1 MVNLRL
7 SGVVGYEIT
16 ANGIAEFLNKND
28 DKDLTIFL
36 NSPGGI
42 VTEGLEVYNLLRA
55 SGRNITTVLTGM
67 AASMGSI
74 IFLAGD
80 RRIAMT
86 GSLYMVHKP
95 SGLVWGDAD
104 EMRKEIEVLDKM
116 QDSAEAIYRE
126 RTGIENFNEYMN
138 NETWFDVKEMKELG
152 ITNSEDN
159 VTFELE
165 TNIKENTD
173 SLNLESEEEMATI
186 EELKAEKAK
195 LEAEKAEW
203 EEKAEKARLEAEVAT
218 MKADVA
224 KFKAEAETTPEPDPD
239 PEPKPE
245 EEPEEDNEV
254 DDTTDTNTDPEPEE
268 DDEVETVEDP
278 EPVKETAVIDTTKT
292 VAKKQKNKIPAF
304 MQAESK
310 Y

>member
-1 MVNLRL
+1 MIKLRL
-7 SGVVGYEIT
+7 SGVVGYDIT
-16 ANGIAEFLNKND
+16 ADDVSNFLTEND
-28 DKDLTIFL
+28 DKDVTIFL
-36 NSPGGI
+36 NSPGGNVI
-42 VTEGLEVYNLLRA
+42 EGLEIYNLLRA

-126 RTGIENFNEYMN
+126 CTGIENFNEYMN

-173 SLNLESEEEMATI
+173 SVNLESEEEMAKI
-186 EELKAEKAK
+186 DDLKAEKEK
-195 LEAEKAEW
+195 LEAEKAELNEKL
-203 EEKAEKARLEAEVAT
+203 EEARLEAEVAM

-224 KFKAEAETTPEPDPD
+224 KLKAEAETKPEPDPD

-245 EEPEEDNEV
+245 EEPEEDN
-254 DDTTDTNTDPEPEE
+254 
-268 DDEVETVEDP
+268 EVETVEDP

>member
-1 MVNLRL
+1 MIKLRL
-7 SGVVGYEIT
+7 SGVVGYDIT
-16 ANGIAEFLNKND
+16 ADDVSNFLTEND
-28 DKDLTIFL
+28 DKDVTIFL
-36 NSPGGI
+36 NSPGGNVI
-42 VTEGLEVYNLLRA
+42 EGLEIYNLLRA

-173 SLNLESEEEMATI
+173 SVNLESEEEMAKI
-186 EELKAEKAK
+186 DDLKAEKEK
-195 LEAEKAEW
+195 LEAEKAELNEKL
-203 EEKAEKARLEAEVAT
+203 EEARLEAEVAM

-224 KFKAEAETTPEPDPD
+224 KLKAEAETTPEPDPD

>member
-1 MVNLRL
+1 MIKLRL
-7 SGVVGYEIT
+7 SGVVGYDIT
-16 ANGIAEFLNKND
+16 ADDVSNFLTEND
-28 DKDLTIFL
+28 DKDVTIFL
-36 NSPGGI
+36 NSPGGNVI
-42 VTEGLEVYNLLRA
+42 EGLEIYNLLRA
-55 SGRNITTVLTGM
+55 SGRNITTVLTGI

-126 RTGIENFNEYMN
+126 CTGIENFNEYMN

-173 SLNLESEEEMATI
+173 SVNLESEEEMAKI
-186 EELKAEKAK
+186 DDLKAEKEK
-195 LEAEKAEW
+195 LEAEKAELNEKL
-203 EEKAEKARLEAEVAT
+203 EEARLEAEVAM

-224 KFKAEAETTPEPDPD
+224 KLKAEAETKPEPDPD

-245 EEPEEDNEV
+245 EEPEEDN
-254 DDTTDTNTDPEPEE
+254 
-268 DDEVETVEDP
+268 EVETVEDP

>member
-28 DKDLTIFL
+28 DKDVTIFL

-95 SGLVWGDAD
+95 SGLVWGNAD
-104 EMRKEIEVLDKM
+104 EMHKEIEVLDKM

-126 RTGIENFNEYMN
+126 RTGIENFHEYMDR
-138 NETWFDVKEMKELG
+138 ESWFDTKEMKELG
-152 ITNSEDN
+152 ISNSEDN
-159 VTFELE
+159 VSFELE
-165 TNIKENTD
+165 TNTKENTD
-173 SLNLESEEEMATI
+173 SVNLESEEEMAKI
-186 EELKAEKAK
+186 DDLKAEKEK
-195 LEAEKAEW
+195 LEAEKAELNEKL
-203 EEKAEKARLEAEVAT
+203 EEARLEAEVEM

-224 KFKAEAETTPEPDPD
+224 KLKAEAETTPEPDLD
-239 PEPKPE
+239 TEPE
-245 EEPEEDNEV
+245 EEPGENVEPEDA
-254 DDTTDTNTDPEPEE
+254 TDTDPEPEE
-268 DDEVETVEDP
+268 DEKVETVEDP

-292 VAKKQKNKIPAF
+292 VAKKSNNKIPAF

>member
-16 ANGIAEFLNKND
+16 ANGLAEFLNKND

-95 SGLVWGDAD
+95 SSLVWGDAD

-173 SLNLESEEEMATI
+173 SVNMESEEEMAKI
-186 EELKAEKAK
+186 DDLKAEKEK
-195 LEAEKAEW
+195 LEAEKAELNEKL
-203 EEKAEKARLEAEVAT
+203 EEARLEAEVAM

-224 KFKAEAETTPEPDPD
+224 KLKAEAETKPEPDPD

-245 EEPEEDNEV
+245 E
-254 DDTTDTNTDPEPEE
+254 EPEE

-304 MQAESK
+304 MQVESK

>member
-16 ANGIAEFLNKND
+16 ANGIADFLNKND
-28 DKDLTIFL
+28 DKDITIFL

-80 RRIAMT
+80 KRIAMT

-126 RTGIENFNEYMN
+126 RTGIENFHEYMDK
-138 NETWFDVKEMKELG
+138 ESWFDTSEMKELG
-152 ITNSEDN
+152 ISNSEDSI
-159 VTFELE
+159 TFKLD
-165 TNIKENTD
+165 TNTQGNKD
-173 SLNLESEEEMATI
+173 SLNLESEEEMAKI
-186 EELKAEKAK
+186 DDLKAEKAQLETEK
-195 LEAEKAEW
+195 AQLEEQLQEAQLEAEIAM
-203 EEKAEKARLEAEVAT
+203 
-218 MKADVA
+218 MKTDVA
-224 KFKAEAETTPEPDPD
+224 KLKAEATVTPEP
-239 PEPKPE
+239 EPYLE
-245 EEPEEDNEV
+245 EVTEELSPEEDEEDEKTV
-254 DDTTDTNTDPEPEE
+254 DPEPEE
-268 DDEVETVEDP
+268 TQVVEE
-278 EPVKETAVIDTTKT
+278 ETAAIDTTKT
-292 VAKKQKNKIPAF
+292 VAMKQKNKIPAF

>member
-16 ANGIAEFLNKND
+16 ANGLAEFLNKND

-95 SGLVWGDAD
+95 SSLVWGDAD

-126 RTGIENFNEYMN
+126 RTGIENLNEYMN

-173 SLNLESEEEMATI
+173 SVNLESEEEMAKI
-186 EELKAEKAK
+186 DDLKAEKEK
-195 LEAEKAEW
+195 LEAEKAELNEKL
-203 EEKAEKARLEAEVAT
+203 EEARLEAEVAM

-224 KFKAEAETTPEPDPD
+224 KLKAEAETKPEPDPD

-245 EEPEEDNEV
+245 E
-254 DDTTDTNTDPEPEE
+254 EPEE

-304 MQAESK
+304 MQVESK

>member
-1 MVNLRL
+1 MIKLRL
-7 SGVVGYEIT
+7 SGVVGYDIT
-16 ANGIAEFLNKND
+16 ADDVSNFLTEND
-28 DKDLTIFL
+28 DKDVTIFL
-36 NSPGGI
+36 NSPGGNVI
-42 VTEGLEVYNLLRA
+42 EGLEIYNLLRA

-95 SGLVWGDAD
+95 SSLVWGDAD

-173 SLNLESEEEMATI
+173 SVNLESEEEMAKI
-186 EELKAEKAK
+186 DDLKAEKEK
-195 LEAEKAEW
+195 LEAEKAELNEKL
-203 EEKAEKARLEAEVAT
+203 EEARLEAEVAM

-224 KFKAEAETTPEPDPD
+224 KLKAEAETKPEPDPD

-245 EEPEEDNEV
+245 E
-254 DDTTDTNTDPEPEE
+254 EPEE

>member
-16 ANGIAEFLNKND
+16 ANGIADFLNKND
-28 DKDLTIFL
+28 DKDVTIFL

-42 VTEGLEVYNLLRA
+42 VTEGLEVYSLLRA

-80 RRIAMT
+80 KRIAMT

-126 RTGIENFNEYMN
+126 RTGIENFHEYMDR
-138 NETWFDVKEMKELG
+138 ESWFDTKEMKELG
-152 ITNSEDN
+152 ISNSEEN
-159 VTFELE
+159 VTFDLE
-165 TNIKENTD
+165 TNTKTNTD
-173 SLNLESEEEMATI
+173 SLNLESEEEMAKI
-186 EELKAEKAK
+186 DDLKAEKEK
-195 LEAEKAEW
+195 LEAEKAELNEQL
-203 EEKAEKARLEAEVAT
+203 EEARLEAEVAT

-224 KFKAEAETTPEPDPD
+224 KLKAEAEATPEADPD
-239 PEPKPE
+239 PEPE
-245 EEPEEDNEV
+245 EEPEEDIELE
-254 DDTTDTNTDPEPEE
+254 DTTDTDADPEPEDTADPEPEE
-268 DDEVETVEDP
+268 EP
-278 EPVKETAVIDTTKT
+278 EKEEKAAIDTTKA
-292 VAKKQKNKIPAF
+292 VAMKQKNKIPAF

>member
-16 ANGIAEFLNKND
+16 ANGLAEFLNKND

-95 SGLVWGDAD
+95 SSLVWGDAD

-173 SLNLESEEEMATI
+173 SVNLESEEEMAKI
-186 EELKAEKAK
+186 DDLKAEKEK
-195 LEAEKAEW
+195 LEAEKAELNEKL
-203 EEKAEKARLEAEVAT
+203 EEARLEAEVAM

-224 KFKAEAETTPEPDPD
+224 KLKAEAETKPEPDPD

-245 EEPEEDNEV
+245 E
-254 DDTTDTNTDPEPEE
+254 EPEE

>member
-16 ANGIAEFLNKND
+16 ANGLAEFLNKND

-95 SGLVWGDAD
+95 SSLVWGDAD

-173 SLNLESEEEMATI
+173 SVNLESEEEMAKI
-186 EELKAEKAK
+186 DDLKAEKEK
-195 LEAEKAEW
+195 LEAQKAELNEKL
-203 EEKAEKARLEAEVAT
+203 EEARLEAEVAM

-224 KFKAEAETTPEPDPD
+224 KLKAEAETKPEPDPD

-245 EEPEEDNEV
+245 E
-254 DDTTDTNTDPEPEE
+254 EPEE

-304 MQAESK
+304 MQVESK

>member
-28 DKDLTIFL
+28 DKNVTIFL

-80 RRIAMT
+80 KRIAMT

-95 SGLVWGDAD
+95 SGLVWGNAD
-104 EMRKEIEVLDKM
+104 EMHKEIEVLDKM

-126 RTGIENFNEYMN
+126 RTGIENFHEYMDR
-138 NETWFDVKEMKELG
+138 ESWFDTKEMKELG
-152 ITNSEDN
+152 ISNSEDN

-165 TNIKENTD
+165 SNTKENTD

-218 MKADVA
+218 MRADVA
-224 KFKAEAETTPEPDPD
+224 KFKAEAEITPEP
-239 PEPKPE
+239 ETESE
-245 EEPEEDNEV
+245 EEPEEDNEPETTG
-254 DDTTDTNTDPEPEE
+254 DTEPEEEPEETTVPEPEP
-268 DDEVETVEDP
+268 VEEI
-278 EPVKETAVIDTTKT
+278 AVIDTTKT
-292 VAKKQKNKIPAF
+292 VAKKSNNKIPAF

>member
-28 DKDLTIFL
+28 DKNVTIFL

-80 RRIAMT
+80 KRIAMT

-95 SGLVWGDAD
+95 SGLVWGNAD
-104 EMRKEIEVLDKM
+104 EMHKEIEVLDKM

-126 RTGIENFNEYMN
+126 RTGIENFHEYMDR
-138 NETWFDVKEMKELG
+138 ESWFDTKEMKELG
-152 ITNSEDN
+152 ISNSEDN

-165 TNIKENTD
+165 SNTKENTD

-218 MKADVA
+218 MRADVA
-224 KFKAEAETTPEPDPD
+224 KFKAEAEITPEP
-239 PEPKPE
+239 ETESE
-245 EEPEEDNEV
+245 EEPEEDNEPETTG
-254 DDTTDTNTDPEPEE
+254 DTEPEEEPEETTVPEPEP
-268 DDEVETVEDP
+268 VE
-278 EPVKETAVIDTTKT
+278 ETAVIDTTKT
-292 VAKKQKNKIPAF
+292 VAKKSNNKIPAF

>member
-28 DKDLTIFL
+28 DKDVTIFL

-80 RRIAMT
+80 KRIAMT

-95 SGLVWGDAD
+95 SGLVWGNAD
-104 EMRKEIEVLDKM
+104 EMHKEIEVLDKM

-126 RTGIENFNEYMN
+126 RTGIENFHEYMDR
-138 NETWFDVKEMKELG
+138 ESWFDTKEMKELG
-152 ITNSEDN
+152 ISNSEDN

-165 TNIKENTD
+165 TNPKKNTD

-218 MKADVA
+218 MRADVA
-224 KFKAEAETTPEPDPD
+224 KFKAEAEITPEP
-239 PEPKPE
+239 ETEPE
-245 EEPEEDNEV
+245 EEPEEDNEPETTG
-254 DDTTDTNTDPEPEE
+254 DTEPEEEPEETTVPEPEKK
-268 DDEVETVEDP
+268 P
-278 EPVKETAVIDTTKT
+278 EPVEETAVIDTTKT
-292 VAKKQKNKIPAF
+292 VAKKSNNKIPAF

>member
-28 DKDLTIFL
+28 DKDVTIFL

-104 EMRKEIEVLDKM
+104 EMHKEIEVLNKM

-126 RTGIENFNEYMN
+126 RTGIGNFHEYMN
-138 NETWFDVKEMKELG
+138 RESWFDTKEMKELG
-152 ITNSEDN
+152 ISNSEDN

-165 TNIKENTD
+165 TNTKENAD
-173 SLNLESEEEMATI
+173 SLNLESEEEMAKI
-186 EELKAEKAK
+186 DDLKAEKEK
-195 LEAEKAEW
+195 LEAEKAELNEKL
-203 EEKAEKARLEAEVAT
+203 EEARLEAEVAM

-224 KFKAEAETTPEPDPD
+224 KLKAEAETTPEPDLD
-239 PEPKPE
+239 PEPEK
-245 EEPEEDNEV
+245 EPEEDNEPE
-254 DDTTDTNTDPEPEE
+254 DTTDTDTDPEPEE
-268 DDEVETVEDP
+268 DEGVETVETP
-278 EPVKETAVIDTTKT
+278 EPAKETAVIDTTKT
-292 VAKKQKNKIPAF
+292 VAKKSNNKIPAF

>member
-16 ANGIAEFLNKND
+16 ANGIADFLNKND
-28 DKDLTIFL
+28 DKDVTIFL

-126 RTGIENFNEYMN
+126 RTGIENFHEYMDR
-138 NETWFDVKEMKELG
+138 ESWFDTKEMKELG
-152 ITNSEDN
+152 ISNSEEK
-159 VTFELE
+159 VTFNLE
-165 TNIKENTD
+165 TNTKTNTD
-173 SLNLESEEEMATI
+173 SSNLESEEEMAKI
-186 EELKAEKAK
+186 DDLKAEKEK
-195 LEAEKAEW
+195 LEAEKAELNEQL
-203 EEKAEKARLEAEVAT
+203 EEARLEAEVAT

-224 KFKAEAETTPEPDPD
+224 KLKAEAEATPEPDP
-239 PEPKPE
+239 EP
-245 EEPEEDNEV
+245 EPEEDPEE
-254 DDTTDTNTDPEPEE
+254 DIEPEDTTDTDGDPEPEE
-268 DDEVETVEDP
+268 DEEVETVETP
-278 EPVKETAVIDTTKT
+278 EPVKETAAIDTTK
-292 VAKKQKNKIPAF
+292 AIAMKQKNKIPAF

>member
-16 ANGIAEFLNKND
+16 ANGLAEFLNKND

-95 SGLVWGDAD
+95 SSLVWGDAD

-173 SLNLESEEEMATI
+173 SVNLESEEEMAKI
-186 EELKAEKAK
+186 DDLKAEKEK
-195 LEAEKAEW
+195 LEAEKAELNEKL
-203 EEKAEKARLEAEVAT
+203 EEARLEAEVAM

-224 KFKAEAETTPEPDPD
+224 KLKAEAETKPEPDPD

-245 EEPEEDNEV
+245 E
-254 DDTTDTNTDPEPEE
+254 EPEE

-304 MQAESK
+304 MQVESK

>member
-16 ANGIAEFLNKND
+16 ANGLAEFLNKND

-95 SGLVWGDAD
+95 SSLVWGDAD

-173 SLNLESEEEMATI
+173 SVNLESEEEMAKIDDLT
-186 EELKAEKAK
+186 AEKEK
-195 LEAEKAEW
+195 LEAEKAELNEKL
-203 EEKAEKARLEAEVAT
+203 EEARLEAEVAM

-224 KFKAEAETTPEPDPD
+224 KLKAEAETKPEPDPD

-245 EEPEEDNEV
+245 E
-254 DDTTDTNTDPEPEE
+254 EPEE

-304 MQAESK
+304 MQVESK

>member
-28 DKDLTIFL
+28 DKDVTIFL

-95 SGLVWGDAD
+95 SGLVWGNAD
-104 EMRKEIEVLDKM
+104 EMHKEIEVLDKM

-126 RTGIENFNEYMN
+126 RTGIENFHEYMDR
-138 NETWFDVKEMKELG
+138 ESWFDTKEMKELG
-152 ITNSEDN
+152 ISNSEDN
-159 VTFELE
+159 VSFELE
-165 TNIKENTD
+165 TNTKENTD
-173 SLNLESEEEMATI
+173 SVNLESEEEMAKI
-186 EELKAEKAK
+186 DDLKAEKEK
-195 LEAEKAEW
+195 LEAEKAELNEKL
-203 EEKAEKARLEAEVAT
+203 EEARLEAEVAM

-224 KFKAEAETTPEPDPD
+224 KLKAEAETTPEPDLD
-239 PEPKPE
+239 TEPE
-245 EEPEEDNEV
+245 EEPGENVEPEDA
-254 DDTTDTNTDPEPEE
+254 TDTDPEPEE
-268 DDEVETVEDP
+268 DEEVETVEDP

-292 VAKKQKNKIPAF
+292 VAKKSNNKIPAF

>member
-28 DKDLTIFL
+28 DKDITIFL

-80 RRIAMT
+80 KRIAMT

-95 SGLVWGDAD
+95 SGLVWGNAD
-104 EMRKEIEVLDKM
+104 EMHKEIEVLDKM

-126 RTGIENFNEYMN
+126 RTGIENFHEYMDR
-138 NETWFDVKEMKELG
+138 ESWFDTKEMKELG
-152 ITNSEDN
+152 ISNSEDN

-165 TNIKENTD
+165 TDTKENRD
-173 SLNLESEEEMATI
+173 SLNLESEEEMAKI
-186 EELKAEKAK
+186 DDLKAEKEK
-195 LEAEKAEW
+195 LEAEKAELNEKL
-203 EEKAEKARLEAEVAT
+203 EEARLEAEVAM

-224 KFKAEAETTPEPDPD
+224 KLKAEAETTPEPEPD
-239 PEPKPE
+239 SGP
-245 EEPEEDNEV
+245 EPEEDPEEDV
-254 DDTTDTNTDPEPEE
+254 EPKDTTDTDPEPEE